1 MQTQLQ
7 PRCEENILTVTPN
20 LKPRSAPN
28 LARLNDRELV
38 DLYVAGNEACLVTLI
53 ERHKNLLFGF
63 IMKRARNKNLAEDI
77 FQETF
82 FKVIR
87 CLKEGRYNEQDK
99 FMAWVMRIARNMLI
113 DHFRYNARH
122 RMISSVRNSE
132 GEQTDI
138 FNVIE
143 VEEPM
148 NRTHVEKRQAHRH
161 IRHLIKRLPHRQ
173 RQILIMREYLDMSF
187 KEIKKFRRM
196 NINTALGSM
205 RYALINLR
213 KMAKEEGLKFG

>member
-1 MQTQLQ
+1 MQTQFQ
-7 PRCEENILTVTPN
+7 PLGKENFLTALPN
-20 LKPRSAPN
+20 SKTKELT
-28 LARLNDRELV
+28 RLDDSELV
-38 DLYVAGNEACLVTLI
+38 NMYMAGNETCLEVLV
-53 ERHKNLLFGF
+53 ERHKKLLFGF
-63 IMKRARNKNLAEDI
+63 IMKRARNKDLSEDI

-99 FMAWVMRIARNMLI
+99 FMAWVMRIARNLII
-113 DHFRYNARH
+113 DHFRYTARH

-132 GEQTDI
+132 GEREDI
-138 FNVIE
+138 FNVID
-143 VEEPM
+143 VEEQIQ
-148 NRTHVEKRQAHRH
+148 RTHIEKRQAHRH
-161 IRHLIKRLPHRQ
+161 IRHLIKRLPSRQ
-173 RQILIMREYLDMSF
+173 RQVLVMREYLDMSF

-213 KMAKEEGLKFG
+213 KMAKEEGLKFD

>member
-1 MQTQLQ
+1 MQTKLQ
-7 PRCEENILTVTPN
+7 QSGMENILTAIPN
-20 LKPRSAPN
+20 LKVRN
-28 LARLNDRELV
+28 LTRLEDSVLV
-38 DLYVAGNEACLVTLI
+38 DMYVSGNETCLEVLI

-63 IMKRARNKNLAEDI
+63 IMKRARNKDLAEDI

-87 CLKEGRYNEQDK
+87 CLKEGKYNEQDK
-99 FMAWVMRIARNMLI
+99 FMAWVMRIARNMII

-122 RMISSVRNSE
+122 RMISSVRNSD
-132 GEQTDI
+132 GEREDI
-138 FNVIE
+138 FNVID

-148 NRTHVEKRQAHRH
+148 RRTHIEKRQAHRH
-161 IRHLIKRLPHRQ
+161 IRHLIKRLPNRQ
-173 RQILIMREYLDMSF
+173 RQILVMREYFDMSF

-196 NINTALGSM
+196 NLNTALGSM

-213 KMAKEEGLKFG
+213 KMAKEEGLKFD